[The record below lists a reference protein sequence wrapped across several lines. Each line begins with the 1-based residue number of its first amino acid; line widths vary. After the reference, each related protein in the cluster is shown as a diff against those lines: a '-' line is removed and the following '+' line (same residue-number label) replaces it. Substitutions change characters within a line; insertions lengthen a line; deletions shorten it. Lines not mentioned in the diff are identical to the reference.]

1 MQGMKTTLNIAGE
14 RVTVTTFG
22 DGANA
27 AFDGMDSVV
36 CDDMKL
42 AALDDKRFA
51 LSCSGVSMSSDDEPS
66 ASLARESRMSFGADG
81 LAPRIVESRVPP
93 DGGSRAAFGDAGLV
107 FEAAESRVS
116 SGGGHHAPFGDSSVG
131 HDAVESHV
139 PFVYMHEIQDESD
152 AVLKRCAELGCP
164 SFVLVAIHVSQWND
178 MLTPWE
184 CPGIFADDAPFAGHA
199 EHQLEMLSE
208 IVQKTEEQL
217 GARPSHR
224 CIAGYSLAGLFAAW
238 APFQTDLFDAVASA
252 SGSMWYPGFAKYV
265 EAGTFDRSPRC
276 AYFSLGSKE
285 ARTPSH
291 LLRGV
296 ADGTQ
301 RVVDAFRAKGV
312 KAVFENNPGN
322 HFKES
327 DLRMAKAICWA
338 VSNCGEDSPSKS
350 KACELR
356 RE

>member
-14 RVTVTTFG
+14 RVTITAFG
-22 DGANA
+22 DEARTVFG
-27 AFDGMDSVV
+27 
-36 CDDMKL
+36 
-42 AALDDKRFA
+42 
-51 LSCSGVSMSSDDEPS
+51 DEPH
-66 ASLARESRMSFGADG
+66 ASLACEPRMSFGADS
-81 LAPRIVESRVPP
+81 LAPRTVGSRVPP
-93 DGGSRAAFGDAGLV
+93 DGGPRAAFDDASLV
-107 FEAAESRVS
+107 LESVESRVS

-131 HDAVESHV
+131 RDTAESHV

-152 AVLKRCAELGCP
+152 AVLRRCAELGCP
-164 SFVLVAIHVSQWND
+164 PFVLVAIHVPEWND

-184 CPGIFADDAPFAGHA
+184 CPGIFANDAPFAGHA
-199 EHQLEMLSE
+199 ERQLEILSE

-217 GARPSHR
+217 GVRPSYR

-252 SGSMWYPGFAKYV
+252 SGSMWYPGFAEYV
-265 EAGTFDRSPRC
+265 ETGMFDRPPRC

-285 ARTPSH
+285 ARTPSR

-301 RVVDAFRAKGV
+301 RVVDAFRMKGV
-312 KAVFENNPGN
+312 KTVFENNPGN
-322 HFKES
+322 HFKEP

-338 VSNCGEDSPSKS
+338 VSNCGKDGPSKLGEY
-350 KACELR
+350 ELR
-356 RE
+356 CE